1 MKGSQITNTSPQITW
16 HHRHATAKASFKPKK
31 EFGTSQWSVI
41 LRTFYRQ
48 ILSLLYGSFFF
59 WNFRRRLA
67 RELLVYSIHNMIVH
81 RFSSLAFFRIF
92 GHFLNSRDLLKILP
106 FLSPRLE
113 SFRDLVLGLN
123 TKTIPVVLQ
132 RPFTNPE
139 SARCW
144 LHESSVLPNGN
155 LTEFKSW
162 SNQAMPFPR
171 YIVQHIIHYYT
182 VLRIQKF

>member
-1 MKGSQITNTSPQITW
+1 MIPILVANLWGSPEWWRS
-16 HHRHATAKASFKPKK
+16 KSCC
-31 EFGTSQWSVI
+31 
-41 LRTFYRQ
+41 FYRSQ
-48 ILSLLYGSFFF
+48 LDDVFFSRCEYVF
-59 WNFRRRLA
+59 WCMYLCQMCTSIWII
-67 RELLVYSIHNMIVH
+67 YSIHNMIVH

>member
-1 MKGSQITNTSPQITW
+1 MIPILVANLWGSSEWWRSKSCCCFTDPNLMMP
-16 HHRHATAKASFKPKK
+16 SFQGDIYIYMNSEAVYFDVYIYVKCVQAY
-31 EFGTSQWSVI
+31 E
-41 LRTFYRQ
+41 
-48 ILSLLYGSFFF
+48 LY
-59 WNFRRRLA
+59 
-67 RELLVYSIHNMIVH
+67 IHNMIVH

-92 GHFLNSRDLLKILP
+92 GQFLNSRDLLKILP

-144 LHESSVLPNGN
+144 LDDSIVLPNGN
-155 LTEFKSW
+155 FTELKSW
-162 SNQAMPFPR
+162 CNQAMQFPR
-171 YIVQHIIHYYT
+171 YIVVQHIIHYYT